1 VITWWQIGLGVIV
14 MKHRALIA
22 VGYVVTV
29 IAVILVGHLV
39 FVLQRAAPTVYSIP
53 ITLPT
58 AADLMNGVDK
68 SVGMMFSLTLGLFVL
83 AGFVL
88 RGMERPQRMALFSLA
103 VSAGFLATSVFSIY
117 MGFMARNVALYYAS
131 FPSELSIS
139 ASGTFIVLQA
149 LGVAGSA
156 LCSFLLLGD
165 FFLSATSASQKAGTK
180 APQ

>member
-1 VITWWQIGLGVIV
+1 
-14 MKHRALIA
+14 MKHRMLIVA
-22 VGYVVTV
+22 GFVVTV
-29 IAVILVGHLV
+29 VAVMLVGQLV
-39 FVLQRAAPTVYSIP
+39 FVVERAAPTVYSTP
-53 ITLPT
+53 ITLPA

-88 RGMERPQRMALFSLA
+88 RGMERQQRMAVFSIA
-103 VSAGFLATSVFSIY
+103 VSAGFLATSIFSIY

-165 FFLSATSASQKAGTK
+165 FFLSATGTAQKVGSQRRAKS
-180 APQ
+180 PSS